1 MAEEKT
7 AREKN
12 AETQA
17 LRKKRQA
24 ERELQQT
31 QARLDRYAG
40 LTNKNEDY
48 MYKLDKAL
56 DEMHY
61 DPAKKDEVIG
71 TMMTELQEK
80 QKQGITAV
88 KLYGPVS
95 QKADEIVNGPKKKE
109 VKRGNGVNQTFLEAA
124 LDNGTMMFTLF
135 CLMFALIGLFSK
147 KEAQAA
153 SSGWLTVVLISVITG
168 VTMAV
173 FTTSLSKYNTKGWVK
188 ITTALATLVVMWL
201 FMFIIIS
208 LVPQSINPPLP
219 GIVYFILA
227 TVGYFVRFFVKKK
240 FNFRPNIF

>member
-71 TMMTELQEK
+71 TMMAELQEK

-95 QKADEIVNGPKKKE
+95 QKADEIVNGPK
-109 VKRGNGVNQTFLEAA
+109 
-124 LDNGTMMFTLF
+124 
-135 CLMFALIGLFSK
+135 
-147 KEAQAA
+147 
-153 SSGWLTVVLISVITG
+153 
-168 VTMAV
+168 
-173 FTTSLSKYNTKGWVK
+173 
-188 ITTALATLVVMWL
+188 
-201 FMFIIIS
+201 
-208 LVPQSINPPLP
+208 
-219 GIVYFILA
+219 
-227 TVGYFVRFFVKKK
+227 
-240 FNFRPNIF
+240 